1 MDTNNFLNFIKSKTF
16 VVIIVVLF
24 GLALLVGAFTL
35 GAAVG
40 YRKAR
45 FSYAWGENYSRN
57 FGGPRE
63 GFMGNFAK
71 DFSGGDLID
80 AHGTFGQ
87 VIKIDPSTG
96 STGSPQADSGQAATL
111 VIKGPDNVEKSV
123 LIKNDTTIQRLR
135 ETIKPGDLKINDN
148 VVVIGDPNNLGQI
161 EAKFIRVTP
170 FMPVPSIPMP
180 MMR

>member
-1 MDTNNFLNFIKSKTF
+1 MNANNFLNFIKSRTF
-16 VVIIVVLF
+16 VVIIIVLF
-24 GLALLVGAFTL
+24 GLALLVGVFTL

-71 DFSGGDLID
+71 DFSGRDLID

-87 VIKIDPSTG
+87 VMKIDG
-96 STGSPQADSGQAATL
+96 SML

-123 LIKNDTTIQRLR
+123 LIKDDTTIQRLR
-135 ETIKPGDLKINDN
+135 ETIKLGDLKTDEYI
-148 VVVIGDPNNLGQI
+148 VVIGRPNDSGQI
-161 EAKFIRVTP
+161 EAKFIRV
-170 FMPVPSIPMP
+170 MPLPSPSMLMP
-180 MMR
+180 GPRMR

>member
-1 MDTNNFLNFIKSKTF
+1 MDANDFLNFIKSRTF
-16 VVIIVVLF
+16 VVIIVILF
-24 GLALLVGAFTL
+24 SLALLVGVFTL

-71 DFSGGDLID
+71 DFSGRDLID

-87 VIKIDPSTG
+87 ILKT
-96 STGSPQADSGQAATL
+96 DSSAL
-111 VIKGPDNVEKSV
+111 IIKGPDNVEKSV
-123 LIKNDTTIQRLR
+123 LIKDDTTIQRLR

-148 VVVIGDPNNLGQI
+148 VVVIGDPNNSGQI
-161 EAKFIRVTP
+161 EAKFIRVMP
-170 FMPVPSIPMP
+170 FMPTPSMPMP
-180 MMR
+180 GPKMR

>member
-16 VVIIVVLF
+16 VVIIIVLF
-24 GLALLVGAFTL
+24 GLALLVGVFTL

-71 DFSGGDLID
+71 DFSGRDLVD

-87 VIKIDPSTG
+87 IMKIDG
-96 STGSPQADSGQAATL
+96 STLVVKGQ
-111 VIKGPDNVEKSV
+111 DNVEKLV
-123 LIKNDTTIQRLR
+123 LIKDDTTIQRLR
-135 ETIKPGDLKINDN
+135 ETIKPGDLKINDS
-148 VVVIGDPNNLGQI
+148 VVIIGSPNNSGQI
-161 EAKFIRVTP
+161 EAKFIRVIP
-170 FMPVPSIPMP
+170 LPSPSMPMP
-180 MMR
+180 RPGMR